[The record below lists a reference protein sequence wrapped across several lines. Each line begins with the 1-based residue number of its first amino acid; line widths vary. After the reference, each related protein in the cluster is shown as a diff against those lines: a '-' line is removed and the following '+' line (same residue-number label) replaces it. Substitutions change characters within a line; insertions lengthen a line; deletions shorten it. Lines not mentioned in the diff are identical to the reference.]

1 MPCEGSGLA
10 SVERKMLPAT
20 RLKAAPRVSSRP
32 SPLSMN
38 SLRCT
43 LLWIVVVAVEPPL
56 PSSPV
61 SITPAP
67 PRLATMRLSSTAL
80 PLARWIS
87 TPMQKLRISSPR
99 ISTPWVSTAARPGL
113 VVVRTLAP
121 YWPGAAPAQVCWPLS
136 SMKPE
141 PSSAT
146 NVAGAPPR
154 HAFDAHRALDGGQQ
168 RCRLDDVGTGALG
181 VDLDAEAAGRGVVA
195 FDRPAQRASSPSSA
209 VRVTRSVSAWGASA
223 PRRAGES
230 PTERAQSRREQCGLC
245 NFSSR
250 SLPGAC
256 TDRRRAAR
264 LDQRSSAS
272 AVPSSSVPPMPVTRP
287 SSMRTIVVAM
297 RRTSP
302 GWWLT

>member
-10 SVERKMLPAT
+10 SVERKMLLAT

-38 SLRCT
+38 SLRDT

-61 SITPAP
+61 SMTPAP

-99 ISTPWVSTAARPGL
+99 ISTPCVSTSARPGL
-113 VVVRTLAP
+113 VVVRTFAP
-121 YWPGAAPAQVCWPLS
+121 YWPGAAPAQVRWPLS

-146 NVAGAPPR
+146 NVPARRQGMPSIRTGPLMAGSSEAGLITCGPAPSGSISMRKRPG
-154 HAFDAHRALDGGQQ
+154 AALL
-168 RCRLDDVGTGALG
+168 RSI
-181 VDLDAEAAGRGVVA
+181 
-195 FDRPAQRASSPSSA
+195 AQRSEPSPSSA
-209 VRVTRSVSAWGASA
+209 VRVTRSVSA
-223 PRRAGES
+223 
-230 PTERAQSRREQCGLC
+230 
-245 NFSSR
+245 
-250 SLPGAC
+250 
-256 TDRRRAAR
+256 
-264 LDQRSSAS
+264 
-272 AVPSSSVPPMPVTRP
+272 
-287 SSMRTIVVAM
+287 
-297 RRTSP
+297 
-302 GWWLT
+302 